1 MGLFSSVKRAFKKVG
16 SALKGKLG
24 AVLGVVAAI
33 AIPFIA
39 PAIAGALAGSTFL
52 GGVVSALGTTATS
65 TLVGAGLG
73 AGVGALTGQG
83 ALTGAVTGGLG
94 GFAGAGGLGSLFGGA
109 AGAAPGGGAG
119 VGTALGAP
127 ATAGVGAAGTG
138 TVAFGA
144 GTGAAAGLG
153 GTAAGL
159 GGGISSLISSVKL
172 GDLAPLALAMFNK
185 PPSELTTEERAYL
198 ADTAQAASQNE
209 ALFREKLAMAQ
220 SIRSAGPSPEQAY
233 QQTAEAIGTQAREAE
248 RRATLTGSAGSRAV
262 TERQA
267 AIAQGLGGGLAAA
280 QAGQQQV
287 QNLAN
292 AAGAMPTAF
301 PEDRTSAA
309 RLAISRGRESQ
320 AQNYYANLGTGFG
333 RLFGGASTQD
343 EEDRRRQNQTAG
355 LTLGDMGSALF
366 G

>member
-1 MGLFSSVKRAFKKVG
+1 MGLFSSVKRAFKRVG

-24 AVLGVVAAI
+24 TILGVVAAI
-33 AIPFIA
+33 AVPFIA
-39 PAIAGALAGSTFL
+39 PVIASSLVGSAFL
-52 GGVVSALGTTATS
+52 GGVVSSLGTTATS
-65 TLVGAGLG
+65 TLIGAGLG

-83 ALTGAVTGGLG
+83 ALSGAITGGLG
-94 GFAGAGGLGSLFGGA
+94 SFAAAGGLGSLFGGA

-144 GTGAAAGLG
+144 GTGAAAG

-159 GGGISSLISSVKL
+159 GSSISSLVSSVKL

-248 RRATLTGSAGSRAV
+248 RRATLTGSAGSRAA